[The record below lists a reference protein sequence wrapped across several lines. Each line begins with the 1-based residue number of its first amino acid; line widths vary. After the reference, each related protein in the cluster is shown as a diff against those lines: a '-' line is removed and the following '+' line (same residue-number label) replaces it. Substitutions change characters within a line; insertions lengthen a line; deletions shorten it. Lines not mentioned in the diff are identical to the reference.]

1 MMTIQRIKSDNI
13 EISGDQKEFY
23 TRLTDTLRTYLEER
37 FGIQAMEMTSG
48 EIIEQLKKEED
59 QTKIAELRELLET
72 ADLVKFAKHSAML
85 NERDRNLASVVEFIE
100 TTKREDMPTIEK
112 IQPQLTDS
120 EKRTKRSRI
129 ILITLITVGGL
140 AALGLLAYV
149 LWQVSLLLI

>member
-1 MMTIQRIKSDNI
+1 M
-13 EISGDQKEFY
+13 
-23 TRLTDTLRTYLEER
+23 
-37 FGIQAMEMTSG
+37 
-48 EIIEQLKKEED
+48 
-59 QTKIAELRELLET
+59 
-72 ADLVKFAKHSAML
+72 
-85 NERDRNLASVVEFIE
+85 VEFIE

>member
-1 MMTIQRIKSDNI
+1 M
-13 EISGDQKEFY
+13 ISNAPS
-23 TRLTDTLRTYLEER
+23 L
-37 FGIQAMEMTSG
+37 
-48 EIIEQLKKEED
+48 
-59 QTKIAELRELLET
+59 
-72 ADLVKFAKHSAML
+72 DL
-85 NERDRNLASVVEFIE
+85 VEFIE